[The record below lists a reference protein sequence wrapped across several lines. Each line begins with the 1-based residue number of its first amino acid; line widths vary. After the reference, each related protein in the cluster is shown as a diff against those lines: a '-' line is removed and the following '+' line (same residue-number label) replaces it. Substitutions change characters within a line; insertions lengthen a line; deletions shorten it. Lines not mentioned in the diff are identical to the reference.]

1 MCLCAN
7 CQIFKKIDLSE
18 DINQENYT
26 EPVMDK
32 NDLD

>member
-1 MCLCAN
+1 MCLCSD
-7 CQIFKKIDLSE
+7 CKIFKKIDLSE
-18 DINQENYT
+18 DINQEDYT